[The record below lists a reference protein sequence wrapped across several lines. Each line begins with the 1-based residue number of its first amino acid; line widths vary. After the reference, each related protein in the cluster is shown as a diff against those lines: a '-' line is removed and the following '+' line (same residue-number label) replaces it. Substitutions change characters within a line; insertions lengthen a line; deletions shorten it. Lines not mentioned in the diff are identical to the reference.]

1 MKRWRDSITTTIAL
15 TVVVAMLL
23 GFSLQRLVSSGL
35 LYIGL
40 APQQGLIPLTQVRP
54 HVVTGLLRRSGRA
67 WLVKALKMAVVASSG
82 TIPFP
87 QAALNVV
94 PA

>member
-1 MKRWRDSITTTIAL
+1 MSD
-15 TVVVAMLL
+15 L
-23 GFSLQRLVSSGL
+23 GQR
-35 LYIGL
+35 
-40 APQQGLIPLTQVRP
+40 PPNPGLIPLTQVRP